1 MPFPLIPILGMVA
14 RVAIPAIGR
23 ALAPKAVAKAVT
35 TVAPKL
41 AKQVAPAAVVHGA
54 ANMFSGSGNKSTTA
68 TTPGKP
74 ADRYDR
80 STPSTPKKPDFSRGS
95 YSTKSTSSTNKTTNT
110 NNTNNNNN
118 KSNTGNASG
127 TSTGATPSTTSS
139 SSSGSSSGSSG
150 SSTQPVKSAPIDTV
164 IFQDEAFEAEFL
176 VGALFED
183 IVGQELLTI
192 SRNDTVNGQEVA
204 YSPIQN
210 LGLLQQTYNPNNII
224 GLSETSFNIF
234 SSFVIQLNDRI
245 PTISSQNTTDNYY
258 VDPENGGIIIELI
271 NMPSNEQVEFQVATS
286 GTIEELGI

>member
-54 ANMFSGSGNKSTTA
+54 ANMFSGSGNRSTTP

-80 STPSTPKKPDFSRGS
+80 STPSTPKKPDFSRGN
-95 YSTKSTSSTNKTTNT
+95 YSTTSSSNLNRTTNT

-118 KSNTGNASG
+118 RSNTGNASG
-127 TSTGATPSTTSS
+127 TGTGATPAG
-139 SSSGSSSGSSG
+139 SGSSSGSSG
-150 SSTQPVKSAPIDTV
+150 SSSSSTEPVKSAPIDTV
-164 IFQDEAFEAEFL
+164 IFEDEAFSAEFL

-192 SRNDTVNGQEVA
+192 SRNDTVNGQSVS
-204 YSPIQN
+204 YQPIQN

-245 PTISSQNTTDNYY
+245 PTISSQNTTNNYY
-258 VDPENGGIIIELI
+258 VDSETGGIVIELI
-271 NMPSNEQVEFQVATS
+271 NMPTNEQVEFQVATS